1 MGAEDAL
8 HKMRAKRSAS
18 ASPSLRGIQPAR
30 SPLTVAVIGY
40 GGHPLRTKAR
50 FEALSKVFS
59 HPDMWAALVV
69 APFVER
75 AKAKLLVEALGPY
88 LSQQLNA
95 IAAAFPNA
103 SLAFAN

>member
-1 MGAEDAL
+1 
-8 HKMRAKRSAS
+8 
-18 ASPSLRGIQPAR
+18 
-30 SPLTVAVIGY
+30 
-40 GGHPLRTKAR
+40 
-50 FEALSKVFS
+50 
-59 HPDMWAALVV
+59 MWAALVV
-69 APFVER
+69 APFVEC